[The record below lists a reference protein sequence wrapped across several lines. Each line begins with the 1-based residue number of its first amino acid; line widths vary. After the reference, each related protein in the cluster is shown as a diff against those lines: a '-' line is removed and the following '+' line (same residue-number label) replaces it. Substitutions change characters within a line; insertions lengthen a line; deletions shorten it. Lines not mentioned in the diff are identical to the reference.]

1 MSLAPG
7 LAADLEL
14 ALALADAA
22 DAIATP
28 RFRAP
33 NLAVQTKPDGSP
45 VTDADRA
52 VEAAL
57 RHSLNESRP
66 GDAVV
71 GEEGGASGESE
82 RCWYLDPI
90 DGTANF
96 VAGDPE
102 WY

>member
-1 MSLAPG
+1 MSLAPAF
-7 LAADLEL
+7 AADLEL
-14 ALALADAA
+14 ALAVADAA
-22 DAIATP
+22 DAIAAP

-33 NLAVQTKPDGSP
+33 DMAVQTKPDGSP

-52 VEAAL
+52 VEDAL
-57 RHSLNESRP
+57 RRSLNASRP

-71 GEEGGASGESE
+71 GEERGVGGAGGESG

-96 VAGDPE
+96 VAGDP
-102 WY
+102 